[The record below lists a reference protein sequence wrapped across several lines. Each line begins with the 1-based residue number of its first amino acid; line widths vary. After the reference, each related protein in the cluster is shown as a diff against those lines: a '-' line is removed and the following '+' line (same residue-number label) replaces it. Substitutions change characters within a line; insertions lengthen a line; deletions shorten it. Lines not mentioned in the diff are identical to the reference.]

1 MTETRL
7 LFAAVGDDGRGKELW
22 MTDGVSETRLTD
34 ILAGSGGSFPLAL
47 GQVGK
52 FVYFSADNGDGRDLY
67 RLDTTN
73 LNVIS
78 VGPANS
84 GPSFVAYPTGT
95 LYLSMDDG
103 VHGRE
108 LWAANAAGGVSMTG
122 DAFAEGSLD
131 PSWGGTIGNTVVF
144 AGNDKD
150 KGIELFASNGG
161 TAHLIKDINPL
172 GNSNPGG
179 GSSQFHQFG
188 NMILFGASDG
198 TGSTLWSSNGTS
210 ATKLSTVEIPQDFF
224 TYDNGHAER
233 VLFSGQTPG
242 GFDQF
247 LYVTDGTSGGTKR
260 VTTKV
265 EEPYGFTLYKG
276 VVYFSGQDSAHG
288 RELWKTDGTESG
300 TKLVADIDFT
310 PAYSSPSNL
319 IELNG
324 KLMFTTA
331 DQRLWTSDGTDPSI
345 HEVRSFLSVG
355 NFVDMGTEAY
365 FVALTSSGG
374 WQIWSTDGTS
384 ASATNLVPENDGT
397 NGYIPIIE
405 GLITIP
411 GSNKPTNGADELF
424 GDDKKNTIDGKKGND
439 TISGG
444 NGNDT
449 LKGGDGN
456 DQLNGDAGKDK
467 LSGEAGKDTLS
478 GGDGKDTLTGGA
490 GKDTLAG
497 GAGNDKLDGGKD
509 KDIFVFDTAPS
520 SKSNADHIVKFEVGT
535 DKIALD
541 DAVFNV
547 GSSLGKKEFVSLDSG
562 HKATTAKQHIIYDE
576 SKGEL
581 WYDVDGKG
589 GTGPIKF
596 AVLDNEPAKLTVH
609 DFIIV

>member
-1 MTETRL
+1 
-7 LFAAVGDDGRGKELW
+7 
-22 MTDGVSETRLTD
+22 
-34 ILAGSGGSFPLAL
+34 
-47 GQVGK
+47 
-52 FVYFSADNGDGRDLY
+52 
-67 RLDTTN
+67 
-73 LNVIS
+73 
-78 VGPANS
+78 
-84 GPSFVAYPTGT
+84 
-95 LYLSMDDG
+95 
-103 VHGRE
+103 
-108 LWAANAAGGVSMTG
+108 
-122 DAFAEGSLD
+122 
-131 PSWGGTIGNTVVF
+131 
-144 AGNDKD
+144 
-150 KGIELFASNGG
+150 
-161 TAHLIKDINPL
+161 
-172 GNSNPGG
+172 
-179 GSSQFHQFG
+179 
-188 NMILFGASDG
+188 
-198 TGSTLWSSNGTS
+198 
-210 ATKLSTVEIPQDFF
+210 
-224 TYDNGHAER
+224 
-233 VLFSGQTPG
+233 
-242 GFDQF
+242 
-247 LYVTDGTSGGTKR
+247 
-260 VTTKV
+260 
-265 EEPYGFTLYKG
+265 
-276 VVYFSGQDSAHG
+276 
-288 RELWKTDGTESG
+288 
-300 TKLVADIDFT
+300 
-310 PAYSSPSNL
+310 
-319 IELNG
+319 
-324 KLMFTTA
+324 
-331 DQRLWTSDGTDPSI
+331 
-345 HEVRSFLSVG
+345 
-355 NFVDMGTEAY
+355 MGTEAY

-411 GSNKPTNGADELF
+411 GSNKPTNGADELV

-596 AVLDNEPAKLTVH
+596 AVLDNEPAKLSVH